1 MSSSAGER
9 RRKLTI
15 WTVAFAGAMVFL
27 FAWYRVDSG
36 LAKVGEQ
43 RNMEYSQSPI
53 GAEDDKATPAEPA
66 AGSVEAIGDLDLPP
80 KRPPP
85 VHAEDDRGA
94 ETLLIGSARCL
105 KLDKSFQATVSGEG
119 KCEVYLHDL
128 SRQGDTIIIMA
139 SPQYGV
145 RANGRP
151 IMTIL
156 PGSAY
161 PRR

>member
-1 MSSSAGER
+1 MSGGAGW
-9 RRKLTI
+9 RRKVGFWALVLGSAI
-15 WTVAFAGAMVFL
+15 AIL
-27 FAWYRVDSG
+27 FVCYRLEFGSSKAV
-36 LAKVGEQ
+36 EQ
-43 RNMEYSQSPI
+43 VEV
-53 GAEDDKATPAEPA
+53 KPAEGAVGPGSAAVAEEEPA
-66 AGSVEAIGDLDLPP
+66 PGTVEAIGDLDLPP

-85 VHAEDDRGA
+85 VSAEDDRGA
-94 ETLLIGSARCL
+94 ETLLLGSERCL
-105 KLDKSFQATVSGEG
+105 KLHESFQASVSGDG
-119 KCEVYLHDL
+119 RCEVYLHDL
-128 SRQGDTIIIMA
+128 TRQGDAILIMA